1 MITLDKP
8 PASPIWDEP
17 DSWSREQL
25 RRCTLCLSWRPLDE
39 MVQINSSIV
48 WCTVCALRHPELVP
62 APTDVLWPVCG
73 FLIGAFLGWAVSSS
87 PASAQLVMVPS
98 SGVCCA
104 LVGLA
109 VGLALWAIQA
119 WHSTR

>member
-25 RRCTLCLSWRPLDE
+25 RRCTLCLSSRPVHE

-48 WCTVCALRHPELVP
+48 WCAVCALRHPELVLP
-62 APTDVLWPVCG
+62 ATDVLWPVCG
-73 FLIGAFLGWAVSSS
+73 FLIGAFLGWAVSST
-87 PASAQLVMVPS
+87 PASAQLVMVPG
-98 SGVCCA
+98 SGVWSA

-109 VGLALWAIQA
+109 VGLGLWVIQA
-119 WHSTR
+119 WRSTL